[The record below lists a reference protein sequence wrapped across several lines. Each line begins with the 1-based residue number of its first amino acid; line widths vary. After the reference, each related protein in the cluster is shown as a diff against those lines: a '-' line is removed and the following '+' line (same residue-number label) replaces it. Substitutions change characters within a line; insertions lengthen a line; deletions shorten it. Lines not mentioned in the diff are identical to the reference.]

1 MGRIIFELSGFFFLP
16 FLCYA
21 AFLIWQQKHPRA
33 AKQILSARALQIQ
46 TLIGLALVVAALL
59 IFGLA
64 DEHRTG
70 GYSPAVFKDGKLIEG
85 KVN

>member
-1 MGRIIFELSGFFFLP
+1 MARILFELSGFFFLP

-33 AKQILSARALQIQ
+33 AKQILHAKALKIQ
-46 TLIGLALVVAALL
+46 VLLGLALMVGAL
-59 IFGLA
+59 IVFGLL

-70 GYSPAVFKDGKLIEG
+70 GYSPAVFRDGKLIEG
-85 KVN
+85 KVD